1 MSSKICKSVNLLLS
15 LNINTTKEELEQ
27 IQSQL
32 HVDNF
37 NVNLH
42 NQEVHAFC
50 SLMKWHAIVENILRQ
65 KSRIQWLQLGDSNTK
80 VFNAA
85 MKERQ
90 ARNTV
95 DVIYTAV
102 GVKLTNPIDIQAE
115 FKLF

>member
-1 MSSKICKSVNLLLS
+1 
-15 LNINTTKEELEQ
+15 
-27 IQSQL
+27 
-32 HVDNF
+32 
-37 NVNLH
+37 
-42 NQEVHAFC
+42 
-50 SLMKWHAIVENILRQ
+50 
-65 KSRIQWLQLGDSNTK
+65 
-80 VFNAA
+80 